1 MNMTYE
7 EILKQIAAEENI
19 SEKEIESEM
28 QKALDGAGLD
38 CTSKEFIEIISFF
51 IGKRRYIA

>member
-1 MNMTYE
+1 MTYE